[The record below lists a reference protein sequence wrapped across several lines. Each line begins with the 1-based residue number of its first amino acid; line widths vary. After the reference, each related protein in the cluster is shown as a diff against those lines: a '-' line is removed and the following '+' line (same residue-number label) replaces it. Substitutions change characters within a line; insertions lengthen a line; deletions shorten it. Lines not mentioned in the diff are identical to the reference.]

1 MIKDKLKE
9 SEKIAYT
16 ILKNT
21 LESGRLAHSYLFSG
35 ELNNLKI
42 ETAYLLAQ
50 SIIEGKNDFACEEC
64 NTCKRI
70 RNNEYFDVIYIDGYE
85 GLIKNEMIEHIMDEF
100 SKTALEASGKKVYI
114 IANVNNASNKALN
127 AILKFMEEPGNDNTY
142 SIFIS
147 DRKEE
152 LLPTIVSRCLEIPF
166 ITRDF
171 SHIYQEY
178 ENLGYSE
185 VDSRLL
191 TNSFHMFIDNIEEE
205 KELFFNAK
213 QLVYETIDNLDNK
226 DYIPLLY
233 YQDIYNEYKNE
244 DLKIITNY
252 YLDIFIYM
260 IEDCISAYIGD
271 DDEYNEKLMI
281 IKNNNYLKLLEILE
295 EAKDKLLINVERKL
309 LFDGIAFSIISYI

>member
-42 ETAYLLAQ
+42 EVAYLLAQ

-142 SIFIS
+142 SIFIT

>member
-142 SIFIS
+142 SIFIT

-244 DLKIITNY
+244 DLKVITNY